1 MSVLLSTNEGWMLSH
16 LEYLNK
22 IYETVED
29 GCNIKKLKFNE
40 NIFKI
45 TSQYLRTNQI
55 ESNLKED
62 DVRKMKRKKSK
73 NAVTLADEV
82 LTQVRILI
90 CPFILK
96 KLNLDRRMLKF
107 VFFDCLKIRILL
119 WNRKVNC

>member
-107 VFFDCLKIRILL
+107 VFLI
-119 WNRKVNC
+119 V